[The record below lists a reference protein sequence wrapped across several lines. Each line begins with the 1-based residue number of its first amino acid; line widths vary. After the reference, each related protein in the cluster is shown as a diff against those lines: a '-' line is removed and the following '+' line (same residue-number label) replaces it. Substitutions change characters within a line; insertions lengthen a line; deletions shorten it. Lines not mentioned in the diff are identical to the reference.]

1 MRAGH
6 GVLRPRAVSRLGNVM
21 CQRFFCFLF
30 FCLPSL
36 AFAQTVDCPSVKLA
50 GFSLTDDQGVLI
62 GVGVA
67 TMFCVAGIFKVLAKT
82 GNERDDD

>member
-1 MRAGH
+1 MKNLVGACLLMLFAFF
-6 GVLRPRAVSRLGNVM
+6 VLMFSH
-21 CQRFFCFLF
+21 
-30 FCLPSL
+30 SS
-36 AFAQTVDCPSVKLA
+36 FAQTAPTDSTCPSVKLA